1 MNKTKIEVV
10 VLCDKSGNIESVA
23 LLNPALADMHVE
35 IEGGGGAVH
44 ELSVDAGVIVPEELL
59 GKNGPEPQ
67 RQVYEKLRRM
77 IQRPS

>member
-1 MNKTKIEVV
+1 MKKAKMKIV

-23 LLNPALADMHVE
+23 MLNPALADLHVE

-44 ELSVDAGVIVPEELL
+44 ELSVDADVIAPEDLL

-67 RQVYEKLRRM
+67 RQVYEKLRRI